1 LNGGKM
7 SNKNSLVK
15 FGETEL
21 QLTINPNNEI
31 EMDMAELSKALGFS
45 DIRAFKTFLSNNSEL
60 QNIEYSSVKKGLSN
74 EGGVLKKR
82 DKRVFNQDGIF
93 EAAYLANTERA
104 KDFRRFIKAFSK
116 EMITRIKNNQIA
128 LNQGVPA
135 LQTKIEPKIDQMLEL
150 VTQRDDEI
158 ANIFEFFEKA
168 KTYFEMIGVMQE
180 DIKLIKS
187 KMDEIVDAVNE
198 LSDEVYGDEDGGK
211 Q

>member
-1 LNGGKM
+1 MND
-7 SNKNSLVK
+7 KNNLVV
-15 FGETEL
+15 FENTEL
-21 QLTINPNNEI
+21 QVMVNNNHEI

-60 QNIEYSSVKKGLSN
+60 QNIEYSSVKKVLSN

-82 DKRVFNQDGIF
+82 DKRVFNQEGIF
-93 EAAYLANTERA
+93 EAAYLANTQRA
-104 KDFRRFIKAFSK
+104 KEFRRFIKAFSK

-168 KTYFEMIGVMQE
+168 KEYFEMIGVMQK

>member
-1 LNGGKM
+1 MND
-7 SNKNSLVK
+7 KNNLIV
-15 FGETEL
+15 FENTEL
-21 QLTINPNNEI
+21 QVMVNNNHEI
-31 EMDMAELSKALGFS
+31 EMDIDELAKALN
-45 DIRAFKTFLSNNSEL
+45 FKEKDYLKKLIARNPEL
-60 QNIEYSSVKKGLSN
+60 QSSEFSKIKKVLSN

-93 EAAYLANTERA
+93 EISYLANTDRA
-104 KDFRRFIKAFSK
+104 KEFRRFIKAFSK
-116 EMITRIKNNQIA
+116 EMITRIKSNQIA

-150 VTQRDDEI
+150 VTQRDNEI

-168 KTYFEMIGVMQE
+168 KEYFEMIGVMQK
-180 DIKLIKS
+180 DIKLIKT

>member
-1 LNGGKM
+1 MND
-7 SNKNSLVK
+7 KNNLIV
-15 FGETEL
+15 FENTEL
-21 QLTINPNNEI
+21 QVMVNNNHEI
-31 EMDMAELSKALGFS
+31 EMDIDELAKALN
-45 DIRAFKTFLSNNSEL
+45 FKEKDYLKKLIARNPEL
-60 QNIEYSSVKKGLSN
+60 QSSEFSKIKKVLSN

-93 EAAYLANTERA
+93 EISYLANTDRA
-104 KDFRRFIKAFSK
+104 KEFRKFIKAFSK

-168 KTYFEMIGVMQE
+168 KEYFEMIGVMQK

>member
-1 LNGGKM
+1 MND
-7 SNKNSLVK
+7 KNNLIV
-15 FGETEL
+15 FENTEL
-21 QLTINPNNEI
+21 QVMVNNNHEI
-31 EMDMAELSKALGFS
+31 EMDIDELIKALGFES
-45 DIRAFKTFLSNNSEL
+45 KKSIEHLIARNPEL
-60 QNIEYSSVKKGLSN
+60 QSPEFSKIKKVLSN

-93 EAAYLANTERA
+93 EISYLANTDRA
-104 KDFRRFIKAFSK
+104 KEFRRFIKAFSK

-180 DIKLIKS
+180 DIKLIKT

>member
-1 LNGGKM
+1 M

-31 EMDMAELSKALGFS
+31 EMDMVELSKALGFS

-60 QNIEYSSVKKGLSN
+60 QNIEYSSIKKVLSN

-93 EAAYLANTERA
+93 EAAYLANTQRA
-104 KDFRRFIKAFSK
+104 KEFRRFIKAFSK
-116 EMITRIKNNQIA
+116 EMITRLKTNQIA

-135 LQTKIEPKIDQMLEL
+135 LPATIEPKLDKMMEL
-150 VTQRDDEI
+150 VTQRDLEI
-158 ANIFEFFEKA
+158 KDIFEFFEKA
-168 KTYFEMIGVMQE
+168 KEYFERIGVMQK
-180 DIKLIKS
+180 DIKLIKT

>member
-1 LNGGKM
+1 MND
-7 SNKNSLVK
+7 KNNLIV
-15 FGETEL
+15 FENTEL
-21 QLTINPNNEI
+21 QVMVNNNHEI

-60 QNIEYSSVKKGLSN
+60 QNIEYSSVKKVLSN

-93 EAAYLANTERA
+93 EISYLANTDRA
-104 KDFRRFIKAFSK
+104 KEFRKFIKAFSK

-128 LNQGVPA
+128 LNTGVPTLPA
-135 LQTKIEPKIDQMLEL
+135 TIEPKLDKMMEILS
-150 VTQRDDEI
+150 QRDIEI
-158 ANIFEFFEKA
+158 ESIFEFFEKA
-168 KTYFEMIGVMQE
+168 RKYFEMIGVMQE
-180 DIKLIKS
+180 DIKLIKT

>member
-1 LNGGKM
+1 MND
-7 SNKNSLVK
+7 KNNLVV
-15 FGETEL
+15 FENTEL
-21 QLTINPNNEI
+21 QVMVNNNHEI
-31 EMDMAELSKALGFS
+31 EMDMDELIKALGFES
-45 DIRAFKTFLSNNSEL
+45 KKSIEHLIVRNPEL
-60 QNIEYSSVKKGLSN
+60 QSPEFSKIKKVLSN

-93 EAAYLANTERA
+93 EISYLANTDRA
-104 KDFRRFIKAFSK
+104 KEFRKFIKAFSK

-168 KTYFEMIGVMQE
+168 KEYFEMIGVMQK
-180 DIKLIKS
+180 DIKLIKT

>member
-1 LNGGKM
+1 MND
-7 SNKNSLVK
+7 KNNLIV
-15 FGETEL
+15 FENTEL
-21 QLTINPNNEI
+21 QVMVNNNHEI
-31 EMDMAELSKALGFS
+31 EMDIDELIKALGFES
-45 DIRAFKTFLSNNSEL
+45 KKSIEHLIARNPEL
-60 QNIEYSSVKKGLSN
+60 QSPEFSKIKKVLSN

-93 EAAYLANTERA
+93 EISYLANTDRA
-104 KDFRRFIKAFSK
+104 KEFRKFIKTFSK

>member
-1 LNGGKM
+1 MND
-7 SNKNSLVK
+7 KNNLIV
-15 FGETEL
+15 FENTEL
-21 QLTINPNNEI
+21 QVMVNNNHEI
-31 EMDMAELSKALGFS
+31 EMDIDELAKALN
-45 DIRAFKTFLSNNSEL
+45 FKEKDYLKKLIARNPEL
-60 QNIEYSSVKKGLSN
+60 QSSEFSKIKKVLSN

-93 EAAYLANTERA
+93 EISYLANTDRA
-104 KDFRRFIKAFSK
+104 KEFRRFIKAFSK

-180 DIKLIKS
+180 DIKLIKT

>member
-31 EMDMAELSKALGFS
+31 EMDIDELAKALN
-45 DIRAFKTFLSNNSEL
+45 FKEKDYLKKLIARNPEL
-60 QNIEYSSVKKGLSN
+60 QSSEFSKIKKVLSN
-74 EGGVLKKR
+74 EGGILKKR

-93 EAAYLANTERA
+93 EISYLANTDRA

-116 EMITRIKNNQIA
+116 EMITRIKSNKIA

-168 KTYFEMIGVMQE
+168 KEYFEMIGVMQK

>member
-1 LNGGKM
+1 MND
-7 SNKNSLVK
+7 KNNLIV
-15 FGETEL
+15 FENTEL
-21 QLTINPNNEI
+21 QVMVNNNHEI

-60 QNIEYSSVKKGLSN
+60 QNIEYSSVKKVLSN

-93 EAAYLANTERA
+93 EISYLANTDRA
-104 KDFRRFIKAFSK
+104 KEFRRFIKAFSK
-116 EMITRIKNNQIA
+116 EMITRIKSNQIA

-168 KTYFEMIGVMQE
+168 KEYFEMIGVMQK
-180 DIKLIKS
+180 DIKLIKT

>member
-1 LNGGKM
+1 MND
-7 SNKNSLVK
+7 KNNLVV
-15 FGETEL
+15 FENTEL
-21 QLTINPNNEI
+21 QVMVNNNHEI
-31 EMDMAELSKALGFS
+31 EMDMVELSKALGFS

-60 QNIEYSSVKKGLSN
+60 QNIEYSSIKKVLSN

-93 EAAYLANTERA
+93 EVAYLANTQRA
-104 KDFRRFIKAFSK
+104 KEFRKFIKTFSK
-116 EMITRIKNNQIA
+116 EMITRIKSNQIA
-128 LNQGVPA
+128 LNHGVPA

>member
-1 LNGGKM
+1 MKTLTDRILKDGKC
-7 SNKNSLVK
+7 
-15 FGETEL
+15 
-21 QLTINPNNEI
+21 
-31 EMDMAELSKALGFS
+31 
-45 DIRAFKTFLSNNSEL
+45 
-60 QNIEYSSVKKGLSN
+60 Y
-74 EGGVLKKR
+74 EGGILKKR
-82 DKRVFNQDGIF
+82 EKRVFNQDGIF
-93 EAAYLANTERA
+93 EISYLANTNRA
-104 KDFRRFIKAFSK
+104 KEFRKFIKAFSK

-135 LQTKIEPKIDQMLEL
+135 LQTKIEPKIDKMLEL

-168 KTYFEMIGVMQE
+168 KEYFEMIGVMQK
-180 DIKLIKS
+180 DIKLIKT

>member
-1 LNGGKM
+1 MND
-7 SNKNSLVK
+7 KNNLIV
-15 FGETEL
+15 FENTEL
-21 QLTINPNNEI
+21 QVMVNNNHEI
-31 EMDMAELSKALGFS
+31 EMDIDELIKALGFES
-45 DIRAFKTFLSNNSEL
+45 KKSIEHLIARNPEL
-60 QNIEYSSVKKGLSN
+60 QSPEFSKIKKVLSN

-93 EAAYLANTERA
+93 EISYLANTDRA
-104 KDFRRFIKAFSK
+104 KEFRKFIKAFSK

-150 VTQRDDEI
+150 VTQRDLEI
-158 ANIFEFFEKA
+158 KDIFEFFEKA
-168 KTYFEMIGVMQE
+168 KEYFEMIGVMQK
-180 DIKLIKS
+180 DIKLIKT

>member
-1 LNGGKM
+1 MND
-7 SNKNSLVK
+7 KNNLVV
-15 FGETEL
+15 FENIEL
-21 QLTINPNNEI
+21 QVMVNNNHEI
-31 EMDMAELSKALGFS
+31 EMDIDELIKALGFES
-45 DIRAFKTFLSNNSEL
+45 KKSIEHLIVRNPEL
-60 QNIEYSSVKKGLSN
+60 QSPEFSKIKKVLSN

-93 EAAYLANTERA
+93 EISYLANTDRA
-104 KDFRRFIKAFSK
+104 KEFRKFIKAFSK

-168 KTYFEMIGVMQE
+168 KIYFEMIGVMQE

>member
-1 LNGGKM
+1 MND
-7 SNKNSLVK
+7 KNNLVV
-15 FGETEL
+15 FENTEL
-21 QLTINPNNEI
+21 QVMVNNNHEI
-31 EMDMAELSKALGFS
+31 EMDIDELIKALGFES
-45 DIRAFKTFLSNNSEL
+45 KKSIEHLIVRNPEL
-60 QNIEYSSVKKGLSN
+60 QSPEFSKIMKVLSN

-93 EAAYLANTERA
+93 EISYLANTNRA
-104 KDFRRFIKAFSK
+104 KEFRKFIKTFSK

-128 LNQGVPA
+128 LNQEVPA
-135 LQTKIEPKIDQMLEL
+135 LQTRIEPKIDQMLEL
-150 VTQRDDEI
+150 ITQRDDEI

>member
-1 LNGGKM
+1 MND
-7 SNKNSLVK
+7 KNNLVV
-15 FGETEL
+15 FENTEL
-21 QLTINPNNEI
+21 QVMVNDNNEI
-31 EMDMAELSKALGFS
+31 EMDMVELSKALGFS

-60 QNIEYSSVKKGLSN
+60 QNIEYSSIKKVLSN

-93 EAAYLANTERA
+93 EVAYLANTDRA

-116 EMITRIKNNQIA
+116 EMITRIKSNQIA

-158 ANIFEFFEKA
+158 ANIFEFFEKV